1 MSKTSYTQWTV
12 AVIMIGVF
20 FSTLVWAYVLADVN
34 YDIDNLNTT
43 GLNNFADYDAI
54 LDQVNETSSSTYSN
68 VATDRSLFDVIG
80 GLIVDAIETI
90 RIFIQGLDFFSDSTR
105 AMLSSNLFVVPFT
118 IITGVG
124 AIITIIL
131 AGYFLFKMV
140 AGKDDER

>member
-1 MSKTSYTQWTV
+1 
-12 AVIMIGVF
+12 MIGVF